1 MVRLGSDNL
10 EHRWVKNLGDRKTQA
25 FSMLEYLRVV
35 GPFRLIKIFDKIQ
48 SAFSLTTK
56 KYFLLLLLVHRL
68 SGNEFVFM
76 QHSM

>member
-10 EHRWVKNLGDRKTQA
+10 EHRWVKNLGDRETQA